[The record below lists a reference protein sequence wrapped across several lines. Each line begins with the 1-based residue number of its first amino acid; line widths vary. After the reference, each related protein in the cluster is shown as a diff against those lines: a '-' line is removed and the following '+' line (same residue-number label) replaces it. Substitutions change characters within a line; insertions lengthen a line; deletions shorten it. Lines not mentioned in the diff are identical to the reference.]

1 MSEVTVKD
9 FFVGAV
15 AYIVMD
21 KGNDNLEISE
31 CRVVSVGRRYVKVT
45 GMALAVS
52 TWCFGVSSASD
63 EYLAENIDYGWQ
75 RRLFP
80 TKEQATEYIER
91 EDLKKWCDEAFMW
104 PKSKKYTL
112 DQLRRVK
119 AILEE
124 KKSE

>member
-1 MSEVTVKD
+1 MSKVTLKD

-21 KGNDNLEISE
+21 KGHGNLELSE
-31 CRVVSVGRRYVKVT
+31 CRVVSAGRKYVKVT
-45 GMALAVS
+45 GMVLAVS
-52 TWCFGVSSASD
+52 TWCFGVSAASD

-80 TKEQATEYIER
+80 TKEQAAEYIER
-91 EDLKKWCDEAFMW
+91 EELRRWCYEAMMF
-104 PKSKKYTL
+104 PKSKEYSL

-124 KKSE
+124 KK